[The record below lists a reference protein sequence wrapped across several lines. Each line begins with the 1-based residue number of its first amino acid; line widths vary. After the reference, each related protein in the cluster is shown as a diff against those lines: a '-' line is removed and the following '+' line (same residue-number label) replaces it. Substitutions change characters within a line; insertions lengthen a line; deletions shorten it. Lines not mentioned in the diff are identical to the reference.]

1 MRWEITMD
9 SIINLRKK
17 NRSRAY
23 KSFSSE
29 IPDIKAGEP

>member
-9 SIINLRKK
+9 SIINLQK